1 MRDGAAGQNGDNGLS
16 EVIGF
21 VLIIGLIVVAASLY
35 LTYGVPA
42 QGRENEIL
50 HMNSVNDQFVEYKIG
65 LDSLFNN
72 NKVGTTIGNS
82 FILGTSG
89 GYTQGSMGFLPILS
103 PVNSAGV
110 IAINQRTTD
119 PETLTITSQALILNN
134 SVQNSA
140 DLPAVV
146 QNAPAHIYVN
156 ISGILPDD
164 LNANTA
170 YGTQVSGSGW
180 IATVNFTPRL
190 TYYTSYTVLPSQST
204 CPTGMIVSTNQGPP
218 VTYSCLFPTSALF
231 YNWSD
236 IGVTVLK
243 NNVTT
248 LQDVTVYRNISSDAT
263 YTVDLMDEAYGIRS
277 ILTYPD
283 NYTISDNYYNY
294 DHVHNTQHI
303 LGNGNVTYGYSEM
316 TYVMP
321 PLTMGALEY
330 RAQNY
335 YWIPQ
340 TYYYQLGGVFLSQLD
355 GNVTYKLPPEITLS
369 YNNASSVPSQKIV
382 TVNINALTFDPTTTG
397 VVGGNTPVQIKTTLN
412 GITNLP
418 FAKGS
423 ANAKWIRIG
432 VNTSDSR
439 ARVMW
444 ANYFNYTATTANIP
458 NVVTG
463 NTTTESYIII
473 NGYDTT
479 NSWPDINVI
488 ASNATYSTSVRG
500 IGGMVT

>member
-1 MRDGAAGQNGDNGLS
+1 
-16 EVIGF
+16 
-21 VLIIGLIVVAASLY
+21 
-35 LTYGVPA
+35 
-42 QGRENEIL
+42 
-50 HMNSVNDQFVEYKIG
+50 
-65 LDSLFNN
+65 
-72 NKVGTTIGNS
+72 
-82 FILGTSG
+82 
-89 GYTQGSMGFLPILS
+89 
-103 PVNSAGV
+103 
-110 IAINQRTTD
+110 
-119 PETLTITSQALILNN
+119 
-134 SVQNSA
+134 
-140 DLPAVV
+140 
-146 QNAPAHIYVN
+146 
-156 ISGILPDD
+156 
-164 LNANTA
+164 
-170 YGTQVSGSGW
+170 
-180 IATVNFTPRL
+180 
-190 TYYTSYTVLPSQST
+190 
-204 CPTGMIVSTNQGPP
+204 
-218 VTYSCLFPTSALF
+218 
-231 YNWSD
+231 
-236 IGVTVLK
+236 LK

-248 LQDVTVYRNISSDAT
+248 LQDLTVYRNVSSGIT

-283 NYTISDNYYNY
+283 NFTLSKFDP
-294 DHVHNTQHI
+294 NTLNPHI
-303 LGNGNVTYGYSEM
+303 TGTGNVTYGYSEM

>member
-1 MRDGAAGQNGDNGLS
+1 
-16 EVIGF
+16 
-21 VLIIGLIVVAASLY
+21 
-35 LTYGVPA
+35 
-42 QGRENEIL
+42 
-50 HMNSVNDQFVEYKIG
+50 MNAVNDQFVDYKIG

-119 PETLTITSQALILNN
+119 PETLTITAQALILNK

-156 ISGILPDD
+156 ISGIQPVD

-170 YGTQVSGSGW
+170 FGTQVSGSGW
-180 IATVNFTPRL
+180 TAMVNLTPR
-190 TYYTSYTVLPSQST
+190 TNYYTSYSVISPSPVPCLST
-204 CPTGMIVSTNQGPP
+204 QWTDKDGA
-218 VTYSCLFPTSALF
+218 TYCLVPTSSLY

-236 IGVTVLK
+236 IAITVLK

-248 LQDVTVYRNISSDAT
+248 LQDLTVYHNVSSGSP

-277 ILTYPD
+277 ILAYPD
-283 NYTISDNYYNY
+283 NYTLSDNYYNY
-294 DHVHNTQHI
+294 DPVHNTQHI

-316 TYVMP
+316 TYVMH

-330 RAQNY
+330 RAQNN

-340 TYYYQLGGVFLSQLD
+340 TYYYQLGGVFLSQSD

-369 YNNASSVPSQKIV
+369 FNNASSVPSQKIV
-382 TVNINALTFDPTTTG
+382 TVNINALTFDPTLTG
-397 VVGGNTPVQIKTTLN
+397 VVGGNTPIQIKSTLD

-418 FAKGS
+418 FAEGS

-432 VNTSDSR
+432 VNTSDSQ

-444 ANYFNYTATTANIP
+444 TNYFNYTATAANIP
-458 NVVTG
+458 NVATG

-500 IGGMVT
+500 IGGLVS